1 MKKVFIGVDFSK
13 LTFDAILIEDVN
25 TSLTA
30 YNIFSNDQSGY
41 DAFITWIKEQ
51 TMLGEH
57 TWLICGENTGL
68 YSYSLTEY
76 LNKASI
82 DIWLENPLQ
91 IKRSLGI
98 TRGKNDKV
106 DALRIAM
113 YAYRFR
119 DKSKSTKIREQT
131 LQQVSDLMTYR
142 TRLIEVKNAL
152 LIPANELFRVRQD
165 QAAEYIHWETQ
176 NQVCYFD
183 KIIKEVENHINAL
196 IAKDKLLYENY
207 CLITSIKGIA
217 FVNAIMVIVL
227 TNNFNDFTAPRK
239 FGSYC
244 GIVPFSYASG
254 TSIKSK
260 DRVSHLANKKMK
272 KYLTQAARAAV
283 IHDPKLREYYI
294 RKLQDGKDRSLI
306 INNVRNKLIHKIF
319 GVIKTRKPYD
329 SNYTTTPKNAA

>member
-1 MKKVFIGVDFSK
+1 MKKIFIGVDFSK
-13 LTFDAILIEDVN
+13 LTFDAVLIEDVN

-30 YNIFSNDQSGY
+30 HQSFSNDLCGY
-41 DAFITWIKEQ
+41 DAFINWIKD
-51 TMLGEH
+51 H
-57 TWLICGENTGL
+57 TQLSIHYWLVCGENTGL
-68 YSYSLTEY
+68 YSYCLTEY
-76 LNKASI
+76 LNKACI

-98 TRGKNDKV
+98 IRGKSDKV

-119 DKSKSTKIREQT
+119 DKAKSTKIREQI

-165 QAAEYIHWETQ
+165 QSAEYIHWETQ

-183 KIIKEVENHINAL
+183 KIIKEVECHVN
-196 IAKDKLLYENY
+196 KLLSQDNLLYQNY
-207 CLITSIKGIA
+207 KLITSIKGIA
-217 FVNAIMVIVL
+217 FVNAVMVMVL
-227 TNNFNDFTAPRK
+227 TNNFTNFTDPRK

-244 GIVPFSYASG
+244 GVVPFSHTSG
-254 TSIKSK
+254 TSIKYK

-283 IHDPKLREYYI
+283 IHDPKIRDYYI
-294 RKLQDGKDRSLI
+294 RKLQDGKDRALV

-329 SNYTTTPKNAA
+329 SNYTSTPKNAA